1 LKFINKISA
10 GLAAVVATAA
20 VVAGTASASPTPS
33 QINVLGSTQ
42 TTITVS
48 VPYTE
53 QVQFYT
59 DGSPVQVERE
69 VLSAGTYALKG
80 NRLALKPGQGYFVR
94 AAGNTGWTEPLFI
107 TTLAAAGS
115 NGSNGSAGPAGET
128 LVSQTT
134 LSANAAVAT
143 GGPFLTN
150 ATVLGS
156 VTVKTAGEYRVSVNA
171 KVAADSTTQEVFPLI
186 AVYNG
191 VALSDYSNDLFNL
204 GDGALPLSKT
214 IDQYIVG
221 SQVVSLPAG
230 TLKIYGFGYT
240 PGGAAGT
247 FNFEGA
253 TVTVTAVTAS

>member
-1 LKFINKISA
+1 MNFRSIVASAVLVTGTLLASLGVGLAGASPLPAQVNVTAVTSTSVSFNARYAEDVQIYTVGTLVQTYRVKNDAA
-10 GLAAVVATAA
+10 GLHTVTGLK
-20 VVAGTASASPTPS
+20 AGTAYELRAER
-33 QINVLGSTQ
+33 GDW
-42 TTITVS
+42 TV
-48 VPYTE
+48 
-53 QVQFYT
+53 
-59 DGSPVQVERE
+59 PV
-69 VLSAGTYALKG
+69 
-80 NRLALKPGQGYFVR
+80 
-94 AAGNTGWTEPLFI
+94 LFI
-107 TTLAAAGS
+107 TTAEAGAAGS
-115 NGSNGSAGPAGET
+115 NGSAGSAGET
-128 LVSQTT
+128 LVSQTA

-191 VALSDYSNDLFNL
+191 VALADYSNDLFNL
-204 GDGALPLSKT
+204 GDGALPLSKS

-253 TVTVTAVTAS
+253 TVTLTAVTAS